1 MYALDEDTKQWADR
15 GTSGTVIMFQNNS
28 NREDVRIKWE
38 KDIRSQNQ
46 QTQHLEIWWRL
57 TSSKLK
63 PKGERALVLKAWAT
77 ISNQQE
83 ILAIRFSHQDAAI
96 QFAKKY
102 QGIFPMS
109 ISGQYQ
115 IENIFKQSSSS
126 NQQNGMQY
134 ILNIYFVYFY
144 SQNRMRFTTK
154 YISHRKLFEAK
165 GSFIDG
171 LITRKYLG

>member
-1 MYALDEDTKQWADR
+1 MDEDTKQWADR
-15 GTSGTVIMFQNNS
+15 GTSGTVIMFQNNG

-38 KDIRSQNQ
+38 KNINSHNQ
-46 QTQHLEIWWRL
+46 QSQLVEIWWRL

-109 ISGQYQ
+109 ISNQYQ
-115 IENIFKQSSSS
+115 IENIFKQSSN
-126 NQQNGMQY
+126 NQQNGWYQY
-134 ILNIYFVYFY
+134 INIYPYIHCIFLY
-144 SQNRMRFTTK
+144 SQNRKFIN
-154 YISHRKLFEAK
+154 IS
-165 GSFIDG
+165 I
-171 LITRKYLG
+171 